1 MQAMIPFENLLN
13 QVWFMSWKNLVLQ
26 FWLEM
31 LLANQIAVFFDHQF
45 LWRELIIPQIFCMKI
60 IIKWENQILIM
71 IFNNHQGNVVC
82 K

>member
-45 LWRELIIPQIFCMKI
+45 LWRELIIPQIFLHEDNHQVGKPD
-60 IIKWENQILIM
+60 
-71 IFNNHQGNVVC
+71 FNNDF
-82 K
+82 